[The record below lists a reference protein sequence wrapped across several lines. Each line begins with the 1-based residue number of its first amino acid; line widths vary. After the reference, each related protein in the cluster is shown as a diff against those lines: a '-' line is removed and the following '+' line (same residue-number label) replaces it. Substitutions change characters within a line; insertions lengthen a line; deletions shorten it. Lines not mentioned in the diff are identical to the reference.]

1 MKRFLLLLSAC
12 CLTLALQG
20 QETAPKAI
28 PDEVFYLMPSFTQGT
43 IFLRGQPPAQGMLNI
58 CAVDQSLRF
67 LDDNGTE
74 LSANDPDAIR
84 RVQLD
89 TVSFLRSDGAFYRLY
104 PVSPETGVALRRDVR
119 ILRDVNQGAF
129 GTTNQTSSIRQYST
143 LYTDGASQQL
153 NRDGK
158 RSYVVSETVCVYCRD
173 AVFKLTKANLKK
185 IFPDRKDEIEARFK
199 SGKSLPDTVEEAS
212 ALLRLLNE
220 GSRAL
225 E

>member
-43 IFLRGQPPAQGMLNI
+43 IFLRGQPPAQGILNI

-158 RSYVVSETVCVYCRD
+158 RSYVVSETVCV
-173 AVFKLTKANLKK
+173 TKANLKK